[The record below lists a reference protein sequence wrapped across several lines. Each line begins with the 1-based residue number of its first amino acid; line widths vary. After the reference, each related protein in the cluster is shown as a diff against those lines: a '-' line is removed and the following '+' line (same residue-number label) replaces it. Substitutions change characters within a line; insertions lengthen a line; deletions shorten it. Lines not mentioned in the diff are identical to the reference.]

1 MIHSLLRHQIANV
14 PYCQSLLSFQTQW
27 RSVSLSTLVALRCLY
42 ARSYG
47 SLCMPALSNHPL
59 TPAVCPNTAHIL
71 VDMLLPVRVA
81 KDSFHVLFPCI
92 HKWTEINK
100 ETPGKM
106 APRHSILFCFLLVVL
121 HLFSR
126 SASATSLFLF
136 FTSWGR
142 TCYYSWDNFRSNNP
156 CLFENS
162 LISDHVCTP
171 ILKTHFA
178 ERARG
183 GEVHWGW
190 LYTSRVS
197 LVGTCGCIYVY
208 LHRYSRKVWVLTGKG
223 GNWSSA
229 RVNDFPWHRS
239 SVNQEKKILQDD
251 AC

>member
-1 MIHSLLRHQIANV
+1 MIHSLLCHQIANV

-27 RSVSLSTLVALRCLY
+27 RSVSLSTLVALLCLY

-59 TPAVCPNTAHIL
+59 TPDICPNTAHIL

-142 TCYYSWDNFRSNNP
+142 TCYYSWDNFHSNNP

-183 GEVHWGW
+183 EEKSMEVDYIH
-190 LYTSRVS
+190 L
-197 LVGTCGCIYVY
+197 VY
-208 LHRYSRKVWVLTGKG
+208 LLWAHADVFMFIYTDTLGRFGS
-223 GNWSSA
+223 
-229 RVNDFPWHRS
+229 
-239 SVNQEKKILQDD
+239 
-251 AC
+251 